1 MRVETKKRKKILEIF
16 EVEVSRTFCGTHIS
30 IAPMYHQA
38 GGTNN
43 KEIQRDF
50 GVLCCH

>member
-1 MRVETKKRKKILEIF
+1 MRVETKKRKKILEIV

-38 GGTNN
+38 GGNNN